1 MVDADDALRLG
12 SWASEEEAPDK
23 MASGQSTGCDERLDI
38 LKISGGYP
46 FSPSTQKT
54 EAVRSQRI
62 QG

>member
-1 MVDADDALRLG
+1 MVGAADALHLG
-12 SWASEEEAPDK
+12 SWTSEEAPDK
-23 MASGQSTGCDERLDI
+23 IASGQSTGCDERLDI

-54 EAVRSQRI
+54 EAFRSQWI